1 MHLLSIFLTNPT
13 LMFIYFSGR
22 DPFPLFLRKSKLP
35 RKFSI
40 AQPGEIGD
48 SDYYKE
54 SDIEPFMTLWA
65 YNRPFKILGCDE
77 FTATYYLEKYGRSF
91 PIGGFEDLPQKE
103 RHGKLMKL

>member
-1 MHLLSIFLTNPT
+1 MFKFFLKRF
-13 LMFIYFSGR
+13 LQFSGR
-22 DPFPLFLRKSKLP
+22 DPFPLFLKKNKLP

-40 AQPGEIGD
+40 AQPGEVGD
-48 SDYYKE
+48 SDYYRE

-77 FTATYYLEKYGRSF
+77 FTASYYLEKYGRSF

-103 RHGKLMKL
+103 RNCK